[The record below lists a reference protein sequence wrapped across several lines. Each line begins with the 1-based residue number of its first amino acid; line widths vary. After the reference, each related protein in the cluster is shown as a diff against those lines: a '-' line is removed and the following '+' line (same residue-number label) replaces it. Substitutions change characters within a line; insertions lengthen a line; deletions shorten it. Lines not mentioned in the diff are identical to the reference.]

1 MKKIIFSLLAL
12 SLVSFGFAQVNGEEG
27 TVELEGVTVSPA
39 NLEYQYAVID
49 PEMPPSVQKLQKE
62 AALYDITEMPTYNG
76 RFEAYEV
83 IFEQFNGTIIATYDG
98 DGKIMNSFERF
109 KDITL
114 PLEIR
119 QHIAKENP
127 GWLIHK
133 DVYLV
138 SYYDDKELKK
148 ICKVKL
154 LKDGQKR
161 NLKFDLQNFES
172 SIN

>member
-1 MKKIIFSLLAL
+1 MKKIIFSFLAL
-12 SLVSFGFAQVNGEEG
+12 TMVSFGFAQVEGEEG
-27 TVELEGVTVSPA
+27 TVELEGVTVSPV
-39 NLEYQYAVID
+39 NLAYQYAVID
-49 PEMPPSVQKLQKE
+49 PEMPPSVQNLQKE
-62 AALYDITEMPTYNG
+62 VARYDVTEMPTYNG

-83 IFEQFNGTIIATYDG
+83 IFEQFNGSIIATYDG

-114 PLEIR
+114 PLKVR

-133 DVYLV
+133 DVYMV

-161 NLKFDLQNFES
+161 SLKFDLEKFDQSMN
-172 SIN
+172 